1 MFVCFGGVAM
11 ICFMTIEKRSVY
23 FAASEY
29 FEILSPGYESRK
41 EARQAESGDVGAGI
55 DLLVESGIASMSLQ
69 QCNDELGAAGHYSCH
84 TCVHEAR
91 AAIVALRCEIS
102 WLVVRAADVAN
113 ARQQARIAA
122 QGSRYTEQELFQH
135 WCDECDSVGDW
146 IDPEL
151 VFHVLLS

>member
-1 MFVCFGGVAM
+1 M
-11 ICFMTIEKRSVY
+11 ICFLTIDGKSVY

-29 FEILSPGYESRK
+29 FEILSPGYQSRK
-41 EARQAESGDVGAGI
+41 EAEQAESGNAGAGI
-55 DLLVESGIASMSLQ
+55 DVLVESGIGSMTLE

-84 TCVHEAR
+84 TCACEAR

-102 WLVVRAADVAN
+102 WLAVRASDIAN

-122 QGSRYTEQELFQH
+122 QGSRYTEHELFQH
-135 WCDECDSVGDW
+135 WCDECDSVGEY

>member
-1 MFVCFGGVAM
+1 M
-11 ICFMTIEKRSVY
+11 ICFLTIDGKSVY

-29 FEILSPGYESRK
+29 FEILSPGYQSRK
-41 EARQAESGDVGAGI
+41 EAQQAESGDVAFGI
-55 DLLVESGIASMSLQ
+55 DVMTSSGIASMSLQ

-102 WLVVRAADVAN
+102 WLAVRASDIAN
-113 ARQQARIAA
+113 ARRQSRIAA
-122 QGSRYTEQELFQH
+122 QGTRYTEQELFEH
-135 WCDECDSVGDW
+135 WCDECDSVGEW
-146 IDPEL
+146 VDPEL